1 MLLSELQTGER
12 GVVVRVAGHGAFRKR
27 IIEMGFIKGATVES
41 VQNAPLNDPIKYRI
55 LNFEVSLRRSDAEK
69 VEIVS
74 EHEAEREIVN
84 HDDYRPIDNP
94 DCDAMHHIAEE
105 RGKTI
110 NVALVGNP
118 NCGKTS
124 IFNIAAHAHE
134 RVGNYSGVTVDE
146 KVGTFQ
152 HGGYTFNLIDLPGTY
167 SLSAYSPEELYVRKH
182 ILEKNP
188 DIILNVVDGS
198 NLERNLYLT
207 TQLIDMDITMV
218 MALNMYDEL
227 QRSGDKLD
235 IDQLSTLLGMPIEP
249 TTGRN
254 GDGIDRLF
262 DTIIEVFL
270 GNRSGLSDRSN
281 LNNQSFRHIH
291 VNHGRELERCITT
304 LRSELRDHGFSDT
317 LSTRFLAIKLL
328 ENDKQ
333 LEQYVEERDPDGSVL
348 MMRDEIADKFQK
360 EIGRRLVDKEISNGH
375 QVTVEDEHQD
385 IESAITDAKY
395 AFVRGALAECYVK
408 NKKSTLHAHTDK
420 IDAIATHKWLGYPVF
435 LCVLFFTFF
444 CTFFIGQYPMNWIDA
459 LFEWIGSLVEKAMPD
474 GPLQSLLVDGIISG
488 VGSVIV
494 FLPQIL
500 ILYLFISA
508 MEDSGYMARAAFII
522 DKFMHRMG
530 LHGKSFI
537 PMIMGFGCNVPAIM
551 ATRTIEDR
559 KSRLLT
565 MLIIPMMSCSARI
578 PVYVI
583 LTGAFFG
590 GVKAAFIMM
599 GLYMIGMIMAVL
611 MAKLFSRFFVKGESL
626 PFVMELPPYRMP
638 TAKAVLRHTWE
649 KGKEY
654 LKKMATIILGASII
668 VWALSYYPTHENP
681 HYQAEHSYMA
691 QIGKAI
697 EPAMK
702 PCGFDWRQS
711 VSLLAGV
718 GAKEVVAS
726 TMGVLY
732 STGAELS
739 DPSNLSYLSD
749 SSDSS
754 DSSDKS
760 DLSDQANKAELSDL
774 IRHNMTPLS
783 ALSMLLFILLYMPCV
798 STIVAI
804 KNESGKW
811 KWALFTVAYTIILAW
826 VAATAFYQLGSL
838 IV

>member
-12 GVVVRVAGHGAFRKR
+12 AVVVRVSGHGAFRKR
-27 IIEMGFIKGATVES
+27 IIEMGFIKGVTVEA
-41 VQNAPLNDPIKYRI
+41 VLNAPLNDPIKYRI
-55 LNFEVSLRRSDAEK
+55 MNFEVSLRRSDAQK

-74 EHEAEREIVN
+74 EKEAEREIVN
-84 HDDYRPIDNP
+84 HADYKPLEVPGSDP
-94 DCDAMHHIAEE
+94 MHHIAEE
-105 RGKTI
+105 RSKTI

-146 KVGTFQ
+146 KVGTFS
-152 HGGYTFNLIDLPGTY
+152 HGGYTFNLTDLPGTY

-182 ILEKNP
+182 IIEKTP

-227 QRSGDKLD
+227 QKSGDRLD
-235 IDQLSTLLGMPIEP
+235 MEQLSTLLGMPIVP
-249 TTGRN
+249 TTGRS
-254 GDGIDRLF
+254 GAGIDRLF
-262 DTIIEVFL
+262 DKIIEVYE
-270 GNRSGLSDRSN
+270 GRDTKT
-281 LNNQSFRHIH
+281 RHIH
-291 VNHGRELERCITT
+291 VNHGKVLGDCIARLRTELYE
-304 LRSELRDHGFSDT
+304 HGFSDT
-317 LSTRFLAIKLL
+317 LSTRFLSIKLL

-333 LEQYVEERDPDGSVL
+333 LEQYVQQHDPDGSVL
-348 MMRDEIADKFQK
+348 KMRDAIAEEYKRNS
-360 EIGRRLVDKEISNGH
+360 GRRLVETDGAGGH
-375 QVTVEDEHQD
+375 KVDVEERQD

-395 AFVRGALAECYVK
+395 AFVRGALAECYQR
-408 NKKSTLHAHTDK
+408 NEKSTLHALTDK
-420 IDAIATHKWLGYPVF
+420 IDAIVTHRWLGYPVF
-435 LCVLFFTFF
+435 LVVMFVTFF
-444 CTFFIGQYPMNWIDA
+444 CTFAVGQYPMDWLES
-459 LFEWIGSLVEKAMPD
+459 LFGWLGEVVGGAMSD
-474 GPLQSLLVDGIISG
+474 GPLKSLVCDGIIAG
-488 VGSVIV
+488 VGSVLV
-494 FLPQIL
+494 FLPNIL
-500 ILYLFISA
+500 ILYLFISF
-508 MEDSGYMARAAFII
+508 MEDSGYMARAAFIM
-522 DKFMHRMG
+522 DKLMHRMG

-565 MLIIPMMSCSARI
+565 MLVIPMMSCSARI

-583 LTGAFFG
+583 LVSAFFS
-590 GVKAAFIMM
+590 KWAAFVLM
-599 GLYMIGMIMAVL
+599 GLYLLGMIMAVL

-654 LKKMATIILGASII
+654 LKKMGTIILGASII
-668 VWALSYYPTHENP
+668 VWALSYYPTHEDRRM
-681 HYQAEHSYMA
+681 QAENSYMA

-697 EPAMK
+697 EPAMR

-726 TMGVLY
+726 TMAVVY
-732 STGAELS
+732 ATSTEEAEQLEADFES
-739 DPSNLSYLSD
+739 DENESRIA
-749 SSDSS
+749 
-754 DSSDKS
+754 
-760 DLSDQANKAELSDL
+760 QL
-774 IRHNMTPLS
+774 IKNNMTPLS
-783 ALSMLLFILLYMPCV
+783 AMSMLLFILLYMPCV

-811 KWALFTVAYTIILAW
+811 KWALFTVAYTIGLAW
-826 VAATAFYQLGSL
+826 IVSTLVFQIGSL
-838 IV
+838 LC

>member
-27 IIEMGFIKGATVES
+27 IIEMGFIKGVE
-41 VQNAPLNDPIKYRI
+41 VTAILNAPLNDPIKYRI
-55 LNFEVSLRRSDAEK
+55 MNFEVSLRRADAEK
-69 VEIVS
+69 VEVVTPD
-74 EHEAEREIVN
+74 EAEREIVN
-84 HDDYRPIDNP
+84 HNDYRTIDA
-94 DCDAMHHIAEE
+94 DETTLQHIVNE
-105 RGKTI
+105 RTRTI

-124 IFNIAAHAHE
+124 IFNVAAHAHE

-152 HGGYTFNLIDLPGTY
+152 YGGYTFNLTDLPGTY

-182 ILEKNP
+182 IIEKNP

-227 QRSGDKLD
+227 QRSGDRLD
-235 IDQLSTLLGMPIEP
+235 IEQLSTLLGMPIVP

-254 GDGIDRLF
+254 GKGIGSLF
-262 DTIIEVFL
+262 DKIIEVFE
-270 GNRSGLSDRSN
+270 GRDTKT
-281 LNNQSFRHIH
+281 RHIH
-291 VNHGRELERCITT
+291 VNHGPELEPCIKR
-304 LRSELRDHGFSDT
+304 LRTELYEHGFSDS
-317 LSTRFLAIKLL
+317 LSTRFLSIKLL
-328 ENDKQ
+328 ENDRQ
-333 LEQYVEERDPDGSVL
+333 LEQYVADHDPDGSVRK
-348 MMRDEIADKFQK
+348 MRDAIAERYKK
-360 EIGRRLVDKEISNGH
+360 ESGRRLVDKDISKGH
-375 QVTVEDEHQD
+375 QVGVEAEHQD

-395 AFVRGALAECYVK
+395 AFVRGALAECYEK
-408 NKKSTLHAHTDK
+408 NEKSTLHAHTDK
-420 IDAIATHKWLGYPVF
+420 IDAIVTHRWLGYPVF
-435 LCVLFFTFF
+435 LIIMFVTFW
-444 CTFFIGQYPMNWIDA
+444 CTFALGQYPMDWIDS
-459 LFEWIGSLVEKAMPD
+459 LFGWLGDLVHDHMSP
-474 GPLQSLLVDGIISG
+474 GPLRSLLADGIIAG

-494 FLPQIL
+494 FLPNIL
-500 ILYLFISA
+500 ILYLFISF
-508 MEDSGYMARAAFII
+508 MEDSGYMARAAFIM
-522 DKFMHRMG
+522 DKLMHKMG

-565 MLIIPMMSCSARI
+565 MLVIPMMSCSARI

-583 LTGAFFG
+583 LVSAFFSHH
-590 GVKAAFIMM
+590 AAFILT
-599 GLYMIGMIMAVL
+599 GLYLLGMIMAVL
-611 MAKLFSRFFVKGESL
+611 MAKLFSRFFVRGESL

-654 LKKMATIILGASII
+654 LKKMGTIILGASII
-668 VWALSYYPTHENP
+668 VWALSYYPTNDNRVA
-681 HYQAEHSYMA
+681 QAENSYMA
-691 QIGKAI
+691 RIGKAI
-697 EPAMK
+697 EPAMR

-726 TMGVLY
+726 TMAVVY
-732 STGAELS
+732 ATSDEEAEMLEADFES
-739 DPSNLSYLSD
+739 DDN
-749 SSDSS
+749 
-754 DSSDKS
+754 
-760 DLSDQANKAELSDL
+760 ELRISQLVHD
-774 IRHNMTPLS
+774 NMTPLS
-783 ALSMLLFILLYMPCV
+783 AASMLLFILLYMPCV

-811 KWALFTVAYTIILAW
+811 RWALFTMAYTIGLAW
-826 VAATAFYQLGSL
+826 VVSTLFFQIGSL
-838 IV
+838 II

>member
-1 MLLSELQTGER
+1 M
-12 GVVVRVAGHGAFRKR
+12 VRVAGHGAFRKR
-27 IIEMGFIKGATVES
+27 IIEMGFIKGVTVET
-41 VQNAPLNDPIKYRI
+41 VLNAPLRDPIKYRI
-55 LNFEVSLRRSDAEK
+55 MNFEVSLRRADANK

-74 EHEAEREIVN
+74 EAEAEREIVN
-84 HDDYRPIDNP
+84 HKDYVPIEAPN
-94 DCDAMHHIAEE
+94 CDALHHIAEE
-105 RGKTI
+105 RAKTI

-146 KVGTFQ
+146 KVGTFEY
-152 HGGYTFNLIDLPGTY
+152 GGYTFHLVDLPGTY

-182 ILEKNP
+182 IIEKSP

-227 QRSGDKLD
+227 KRSGDKLD
-235 IDQLSTLLGMPIEP
+235 IEQLSTLLGMPIIP

-254 GDGIDRLF
+254 GAGIGDLF
-262 DTIIEVFL
+262 NKIIEVFE
-270 GNRSGLSDRSN
+270 GRDTKT
-281 LNNQSFRHIH
+281 RHIH
-291 VNHGRELERCITT
+291 VNHGHELEQHIKT
-304 LRSELRDHGFSDT
+304 LRTELYEHGFSDS
-317 LSTRFLAIKLL
+317 LSTRFLSIKLL

-333 LEQYVEERDPDGSVL
+333 LEQYTAERDPDGSVL
-348 MMRDEIADKFQK
+348 EMRNRLAEEFKK
-360 EIGRRLVDKEISNGH
+360 HSGRRLVDKDISKGH
-375 QVTVEDEHQD
+375 QVGVEAEHQD

-408 NKKSTLHAHTDK
+408 NEKSTLHAHTDK
-420 IDAIATHKWLGYPVF
+420 IDAVVTHRWLGYPVF
-435 LCVLFFTFF
+435 LVVMFITFF
-444 CTFFIGQYPMNWIDA
+444 CTFAVGQYPMDWLEA
-459 LFEWIGSLVEKAMPD
+459 LFNWFGDLVGSAMSE
-474 GPLQSLLVDGIISG
+474 GPLRSLLVDGIIAG
-488 VGSVIV
+488 VGSVMV
-494 FLPQIL
+494 FLPNIL
-500 ILYLFISA
+500 ILYLFISF
-508 MEDSGYMARAAFII
+508 MEDSGYMARADFIM
-522 DKFMHRMG
+522 DKLMHRMG

-565 MLIIPMMSCSARI
+565 MLVIPMMSCSARI

-583 LTGAFFG
+583 LVSAFFS
-590 GVKAAFIMM
+590 KYAAIVLT
-599 GLYMIGMIMAVL
+599 GLYLLGMIMAVL

-668 VWALSYYPTHENP
+668 VWALSYFPTNDNRQL
-681 HYQAEHSYMA
+681 QAENSYMA
-691 QIGKAI
+691 KIGKTI
-697 EPAMK
+697 EPAMR

-726 TMGVLY
+726 TMAVVY
-732 STGAELS
+732 ATSDDEAQELEAS
-739 DPSNLSYLSD
+739 FEEEEGENRIS
-749 SSDSS
+749 
-754 DSSDKS
+754 
-760 DLSDQANKAELSDL
+760 ELVRD
-774 IRHNMTPLS
+774 NMTPLS
-783 ALSMLLFILLYMPCV
+783 AASMLLFILLYMPCI
-798 STIVAI
+798 STVVAI

-811 KWALFTVAYTIILAW
+811 KWALFTVAYTIGLAW
-826 VAATAFYQLGSL
+826 LVSTAFFQLGSL
-838 IV
+838 IL

>member
-12 GVVVRVAGHGAFRKR
+12 AVVVRVSGHGAFRKR
-27 IIEMGFIKGATVES
+27 IIEMGFIKGVTVEA
-41 VQNAPLNDPIKYRI
+41 VLNAPLKDPIKYRI
-55 LNFEVSLRRSDAEK
+55 MNFEVSLRRSDARK

-74 EHEAEREIVN
+74 EREAEKEIVH
-84 HDDYRPIDNP
+84 HDDYRPLEAP
-94 DCDAMHHIAEE
+94 DSDAMHHIAEE
-105 RGKTI
+105 RSKTI

-146 KVGTFQ
+146 KVGTFS
-152 HGGYTFNLIDLPGTY
+152 HGGYTFNLTDLPGTY

-182 ILEKNP
+182 IIEKTP

-227 QRSGDKLD
+227 QKSGDRLD
-235 IDQLSTLLGMPIEP
+235 IEQLSTLLGLPIVP

-262 DTIIEVFL
+262 DKIIEVYE
-270 GNRSGLSDRSN
+270 GRDTKT
-281 LNNQSFRHIH
+281 RHIH
-291 VNHGRELERCITT
+291 VNHGRVLGDCIARLRTELYE
-304 LRSELRDHGFSDT
+304 HGFSDT
-317 LSTRFLAIKLL
+317 LSTRFLSIKLL
-328 ENDKQ
+328 ENDRQ
-333 LEQYVEERDPDGSVL
+333 LEQYVADRDPDGSVL
-348 MMRDEIADKFQK
+348 KMRDRIAEEFKK
-360 EIGRRLVDKEISNGH
+360 ESGRRLVDKDVSKGH
-375 QVTVEDEHQD
+375 QMTVEDKHQD

-408 NKKSTLHAHTDK
+408 NEKSTLHANTDK
-420 IDAIATHKWLGYPVF
+420 IDAIVTHRWIGYPIF
-435 LCVLFFTFF
+435 LLVMFVTFF
-444 CTFFIGQYPMNWIDA
+444 CTFAVGQYPMDWLEA
-459 LFEWIGSLVEKAMPD
+459 LFGWLGDVVGSAMSD
-474 GPLQSLLVDGIISG
+474 GPLKSLICDGIIAG
-488 VGSVIV
+488 VGSVLV
-494 FLPQIL
+494 FLPNIL
-500 ILYLFISA
+500 ILYLFISF
-508 MEDSGYMARAAFII
+508 MEDSGYMARAAFIM
-522 DKFMHRMG
+522 DKLMHRMG

-565 MLIIPMMSCSARI
+565 MLVIPMMSCSARI

-583 LTGAFFG
+583 LVSAFFS
-590 GVKAAFIMM
+590 KWAAFVLM
-599 GLYMIGMIMAVL
+599 GLYLLGMVMAVL

-654 LKKMATIILGASII
+654 LKKMGTIILGASII
-668 VWALSYYPTHENP
+668 VWALSYFPTNEDRRV
-681 HYQAEHSYMA
+681 QAENSYMA
-691 QIGKAI
+691 KIGKTI
-697 EPAMK
+697 EPAMR

-726 TMGVLY
+726 TMAVVY
-732 STGAELS
+732 ATSSDEAELLEEDFES
-739 DPSNLSYLSD
+739 EEGESRIS
-749 SSDSS
+749 
-754 DSSDKS
+754 
-760 DLSDQANKAELSDL
+760 EL
-774 IRHNMTPLS
+774 IRNNMTPLS
-783 ALSMLLFILLYMPCV
+783 AASMLLFILLYMPCV

-811 KWALFTVAYTIILAW
+811 KWALFTMAYTIGLAW
-826 VAATAFYQLGSL
+826 IVSTLVFQIGSL
-838 IV
+838 FC

>member
-12 GVVVRVAGHGAFRKR
+12 AVVVRVSGHGAFRKR
-27 IIEMGFIKGATVES
+27 IIEMGFIKGVTVEA
-41 VQNAPLNDPIKYRI
+41 VLNAPLNDPIKYRI
-55 LNFEVSLRRSDAEK
+55 MNFEVSLRRSDAQK

-74 EHEAEREIVN
+74 EKEAEREIVN
-84 HDDYRPIDNP
+84 HADYKPLEVPGSDP
-94 DCDAMHHIAEE
+94 MHHIAEE
-105 RGKTI
+105 RSKTI

-146 KVGTFQ
+146 KVGTFS
-152 HGGYTFNLIDLPGTY
+152 HGGYTFNLTDLPGTY

-182 ILEKNP
+182 IIEKTP

-227 QRSGDKLD
+227 QKSGDRLD
-235 IDQLSTLLGMPIEP
+235 MEQLSTLLGMPIVP
-249 TTGRN
+249 TTGRS
-254 GDGIDRLF
+254 GAGIDRLF
-262 DTIIEVFL
+262 DKIIEVYE
-270 GNRSGLSDRSN
+270 GRDTKT
-281 LNNQSFRHIH
+281 RHIH
-291 VNHGRELERCITT
+291 VNHGKVLGDCIARLRTELYE
-304 LRSELRDHGFSDT
+304 HGFSDT
-317 LSTRFLAIKLL
+317 LSTRFLSIKLL

-333 LEQYVEERDPDGSVL
+333 LEQYVQQHDTDGSVL
-348 MMRDEIADKFQK
+348 KMRDAIAEEYKRNS
-360 EIGRRLVDKEISNGH
+360 GRRLVETDGAGGH
-375 QVTVEDEHQD
+375 RVDVEERQD

-395 AFVRGALAECYVK
+395 AFVRGALAECYQR
-408 NKKSTLHAHTDK
+408 NEKSTLHALTDK
-420 IDAIATHKWLGYPVF
+420 IDAVVTHRWLGYPVF
-435 LCVLFFTFF
+435 LVVMFVTFF
-444 CTFFIGQYPMNWIDA
+444 CTFAVGQYPMDWLES
-459 LFEWIGSLVEKAMPD
+459 LFGWLGEVVGGAMSD
-474 GPLQSLLVDGIISG
+474 GPLKSLVCDGIIAG
-488 VGSVIV
+488 VGSVLV
-494 FLPQIL
+494 FLPNIL
-500 ILYLFISA
+500 ILYLFISF
-508 MEDSGYMARAAFII
+508 MEDSGYMARAAFIM
-522 DKFMHRMG
+522 DKLMHRMG

-565 MLIIPMMSCSARI
+565 MLVIPMMSCSARI

-583 LTGAFFG
+583 LVSAFFS
-590 GVKAAFIMM
+590 KWAAFVLM
-599 GLYMIGMIMAVL
+599 GLYLLGMIMAVL

-654 LKKMATIILGASII
+654 LKKMGTIILGASII
-668 VWALSYYPTHENP
+668 VWALSYYPTHEDRRI
-681 HYQAEHSYMA
+681 QAENSYMA

-697 EPAMK
+697 EPAMR

-726 TMGVLY
+726 TMAVVY
-732 STGAELS
+732 ATSTEEAEQLEADFES
-739 DPSNLSYLSD
+739 DENESRIA
-749 SSDSS
+749 
-754 DSSDKS
+754 
-760 DLSDQANKAELSDL
+760 QL
-774 IRHNMTPLS
+774 IKNNMTPLS

-811 KWALFTVAYTIILAW
+811 KWALFTVAYTIGLAW
-826 VAATAFYQLGSL
+826 IVSTLVFQIGSL
-838 IV
+838 LC

>member
-1 MLLSELQTGER
+1 M
-12 GVVVRVAGHGAFRKR
+12 VRVAGHGAFRKR
-27 IIEMGFIKGATVES
+27 IIEMGFIKGVTVET
-41 VQNAPLNDPIKYRI
+41 VLNAPLRDPIKYRI
-55 LNFEVSLRRSDAEK
+55 MNFEVSLRRADANK

-74 EHEAEREIVN
+74 EAEAEREIVN
-84 HDDYRPIDNP
+84 HKDYVPIEAPN
-94 DCDAMHHIAEE
+94 CDALHHIAEE
-105 RGKTI
+105 RAKTI

-146 KVGTFQ
+146 KVGTFEY
-152 HGGYTFNLIDLPGTY
+152 GGYTFHLVDLPGTY

-182 ILEKNP
+182 IIEKSP

-227 QRSGDKLD
+227 KRSGDKLD
-235 IDQLSTLLGMPIEP
+235 IEQLSTLLGMPIIP

-254 GDGIDRLF
+254 GAGIGDLF
-262 DTIIEVFL
+262 NKIIEVFE
-270 GNRSGLSDRSN
+270 GRDTKT
-281 LNNQSFRHIH
+281 RHIH
-291 VNHGRELERCITT
+291 VNHGHELEQHIKT
-304 LRSELRDHGFSDT
+304 LRTELYEHGFSDS
-317 LSTRFLAIKLL
+317 LSTRFLSIKLL

-333 LEQYVEERDPDGSVL
+333 LEQYTAERDPDGSVL
-348 MMRDEIADKFQK
+348 EMRNSLAEEFKK
-360 EIGRRLVDKEISNGH
+360 HSGRRLVDKDISNGH
-375 QVTVEDEHQD
+375 QVGVEAEHQD

-408 NKKSTLHAHTDK
+408 NEKSTLHAHTDK
-420 IDAIATHKWLGYPVF
+420 IDAVVTHRWLGYPVF
-435 LCVLFFTFF
+435 LVVMFITFF
-444 CTFFIGQYPMNWIDA
+444 CTFAVGQYPMDWLEA
-459 LFEWIGSLVEKAMPD
+459 LFNWFGDLVGSAMSE
-474 GPLQSLLVDGIISG
+474 GPLRSLLVDGIIAG
-488 VGSVIV
+488 VGSVMV
-494 FLPQIL
+494 FLPNIL
-500 ILYLFISA
+500 ILYLFISF
-508 MEDSGYMARAAFII
+508 MEDSGYMARAAFIM
-522 DKFMHRMG
+522 DKLMHRMG

-565 MLIIPMMSCSARI
+565 MLVIPMMSCSARI

-583 LTGAFFG
+583 LVSAFFSQY
-590 GVKAAFIMM
+590 AAFVLT
-599 GLYMIGMIMAVL
+599 GLYLLGMIMAVL
-611 MAKLFSRFFVKGESL
+611 MAKLFSRFFVKGDSL

-668 VWALSYYPTHENP
+668 VWALSYFPTNDNRQL
-681 HYQAEHSYMA
+681 QAENSYMA
-691 QIGKAI
+691 KIGKTI
-697 EPAMK
+697 EPAMR

-726 TMGVLY
+726 TMAVVYATSGDEAAMLEEDIE
-732 STGAELS
+732 SEENESRISELVR
-739 DPSNLSYLSD
+739 N
-749 SSDSS
+749 
-754 DSSDKS
+754 
-760 DLSDQANKAELSDL
+760 
-774 IRHNMTPLS
+774 NMTPLS
-783 ALSMLLFILLYMPCV
+783 AASMLLFILLYMPCV
-798 STIVAI
+798 STVVAI

-811 KWALFTVAYTIILAW
+811 KWALFTVAYTIGLAW
-826 VAATAFYQLGSL
+826 IVSTLFFQIGSL
-838 IV
+838 LI

>member
-1 MLLSELQTGER
+1 M
-12 GVVVRVAGHGAFRKR
+12 VRVAGHGAFRKR
-27 IIEMGFIKGATVES
+27 IIEMGFIKGVTVET
-41 VQNAPLNDPIKYRI
+41 VLNAPLRDPIKYRI
-55 LNFEVSLRRSDAEK
+55 MNFEVSLRRADANK

-74 EHEAEREIVN
+74 EAEAEREIVN
-84 HDDYRPIDNP
+84 HKDYVPIEAPN
-94 DCDAMHHIAEE
+94 CDALHHIAEE
-105 RGKTI
+105 RAKTI

-146 KVGTFQ
+146 KVGTFEY
-152 HGGYTFNLIDLPGTY
+152 GGYTFHLVDLPGTY

-182 ILEKNP
+182 IIEKSP

-227 QRSGDKLD
+227 KRSGDKLD
-235 IDQLSTLLGMPIEP
+235 IEQLSTLLGMPIIP

-254 GDGIDRLF
+254 GAGIGDLF
-262 DTIIEVFL
+262 NKIIEVFE
-270 GNRSGLSDRSN
+270 GRDTKT
-281 LNNQSFRHIH
+281 RHIH
-291 VNHGRELERCITT
+291 VNHGHELEQHIKT
-304 LRSELRDHGFSDT
+304 LRTELYEHGFSDS
-317 LSTRFLAIKLL
+317 LSTRFLSIKLL

-333 LEQYVEERDPDGSVL
+333 LEQYTAERDPDGSVL
-348 MMRDEIADKFQK
+348 EMRNSLAEEFKK
-360 EIGRRLVDKEISNGH
+360 HSGRRLVDKDISNGH
-375 QVTVEDEHQD
+375 QVGVEAEHQD

-408 NKKSTLHAHTDK
+408 NEKSTLHAHTDK
-420 IDAIATHKWLGYPVF
+420 IDAVVTHRWLGYPVF
-435 LCVLFFTFF
+435 LVVMFITFF
-444 CTFFIGQYPMNWIDA
+444 CTFAVGQYPMDWLEA
-459 LFEWIGSLVEKAMPD
+459 LFNWFGDIVGSAMSE
-474 GPLQSLLVDGIISG
+474 GPLRSLLVDGIIAG
-488 VGSVIV
+488 VGSVMV
-494 FLPQIL
+494 FLPNIL
-500 ILYLFISA
+500 ILYLFISF
-508 MEDSGYMARAAFII
+508 MEDSGYMARAAFIM
-522 DKFMHRMG
+522 DKLMHRMG

-565 MLIIPMMSCSARI
+565 MLVIPMMSCSARI

-583 LTGAFFG
+583 LVSAFFSQY
-590 GVKAAFIMM
+590 AAFVLT
-599 GLYMIGMIMAVL
+599 GLYLLGMIMAVL
-611 MAKLFSRFFVKGESL
+611 MAKLFSRFFVKGDSL

-668 VWALSYYPTHENP
+668 VWALSYFPTNDNRQL
-681 HYQAEHSYMA
+681 QAENSYMA
-691 QIGKAI
+691 KIGKAI
-697 EPAMK
+697 EPAMR

-726 TMGVLY
+726 TMAVVYATSGDEAAMLEEDIE
-732 STGAELS
+732 SEENESRISELVR
-739 DPSNLSYLSD
+739 N
-749 SSDSS
+749 
-754 DSSDKS
+754 
-760 DLSDQANKAELSDL
+760 
-774 IRHNMTPLS
+774 NMTPLS
-783 ALSMLLFILLYMPCV
+783 AASMLLFILLYMPCV
-798 STIVAI
+798 STVVAI

-811 KWALFTVAYTIILAW
+811 KWALFTVAYTIGLAW
-826 VAATAFYQLGSL
+826 IVSTLFFQIGSL
-838 IV
+838 LI

>member
-1 MLLSELQTGER
+1 MLLSDLQTGER

-27 IIEMGFIKGATVES
+27 IIEMGFIKGVTVES

-55 LNFEVSLRRSDAEK
+55 MNFEVSLRRSDATK
-69 VEIVS
+69 IEIVG
-74 EHEAEREIVN
+74 EQEAEKEIVN
-84 HDDYRPIDNP
+84 HDDFQPLDAP

-146 KVGTFQ
+146 KVGTFE

-182 ILEKNP
+182 IIEKNP

-227 QRSGDKLD
+227 QRSGDQLD
-235 IDQLSTLLGMPIEP
+235 IPQLSTLLGMPIVP

-254 GDGIDRLF
+254 GDGIGRLF
-262 DTIIEVFL
+262 DKIIEVFE
-270 GNRSGLSDRSN
+270 GANRSDLSDKSDKSDRGVH
-281 LNNQSFRHIH
+281 FRHIH
-291 VNHGRELERCITT
+291 VNHGKELERRISS
-304 LRSELRDHGFSDT
+304 LRTELRDHGFSDT

-333 LEQYVEERDPDGSVL
+333 LEQYATEHDPDGSVL
-348 MMRDEIADKFQK
+348 KMRDT
-360 EIGRRLVDKEISNGH
+360 IGAEYMKAY
-375 QVTVEDEHQD
+375 HQD
-385 IESAITDAKY
+385 IESAVTDAKY

-408 NKKSTLHAHTDK
+408 NEKSTLHAGTDR
-420 IDAIATHKWLGYPVF
+420 IDALATHKWLGYPLF

-444 CTFFIGQYPMNWIDA
+444 CTFFIGQYPMDWIEA
-459 LFEWIGSLVEKAMPD
+459 LFGWIGSLVEKAMPA
-474 GPLQSLLVDGIISG
+474 GPLRSLLVDGIISG

-500 ILYLFISA
+500 ILYLFISV
-508 MEDSGYMARAAFII
+508 MEDSGYMARAAFIM
-522 DKFMHRMG
+522 DKFMHHMG

-599 GLYMIGMIMAVL
+599 GLYLIGMVMAVL

-668 VWALSYYPTHENP
+668 VWALSYYPTHEDP

-691 QIGKAI
+691 SIGKAI
-697 EPAMK
+697 EPAMR

-732 STGAELS
+732 STGAELE
-739 DPSNLSYLSD
+739 DQ
-749 SSDSS
+749 
-754 DSSDKS
+754 S
-760 DLSDQANKAELSDL
+760 DLSDGSDLSDKADLSDL
-774 IRHNMTPLS
+774 VRNNMTPLS

-826 VAATAFYQLGSL
+826 VVATVFYQLGSL
-838 IV
+838 II

>member
-1 MLLSELQTGER
+1 M
-12 GVVVRVAGHGAFRKR
+12 VRVAGHGAFRKR
-27 IIEMGFIKGATVES
+27 IIEMGFIKGVTVET
-41 VQNAPLNDPIKYRI
+41 VLNAPLRDPIKYRI
-55 LNFEVSLRRSDAEK
+55 MNFEVSLRRADANK

-74 EHEAEREIVN
+74 EAEAEREIVN
-84 HDDYRPIDNP
+84 HKDYVPIEAPN
-94 DCDAMHHIAEE
+94 CDALHHIAEE
-105 RGKTI
+105 RAKTI

-146 KVGTFQ
+146 KVGTFEY
-152 HGGYTFNLIDLPGTY
+152 GGYTFHLVDLPGTY

-182 ILEKNP
+182 IIEKSP

-227 QRSGDKLD
+227 KRSGDKLD
-235 IDQLSTLLGMPIEP
+235 IEQLSTLLGMPIIP

-254 GDGIDRLF
+254 GAGIGDLF
-262 DTIIEVFL
+262 NKIIEVFE
-270 GNRSGLSDRSN
+270 GRDTKT
-281 LNNQSFRHIH
+281 RHIH
-291 VNHGRELERCITT
+291 VNHGHELEQHIKT
-304 LRSELRDHGFSDT
+304 LRTELYEHGFSDS
-317 LSTRFLAIKLL
+317 LSTRFLSIKLL

-333 LEQYVEERDPDGSVL
+333 LEQYTAERDPDGSVL
-348 MMRDEIADKFQK
+348 EMRNRIAEEFKK
-360 EIGRRLVDKEISNGH
+360 HSGRRLVDKDISNGH
-375 QVTVEDEHQD
+375 QVGVEAEHQD

-408 NKKSTLHAHTDK
+408 NEKSTLHAHTDK
-420 IDAIATHKWLGYPVF
+420 IDAVVTHRWLGYPVF
-435 LCVLFFTFF
+435 LVVMFITFF
-444 CTFFIGQYPMNWIDA
+444 CTFAVGQYPMDWLEA
-459 LFEWIGSLVEKAMPD
+459 LFNWFGDLVGSAMSE
-474 GPLQSLLVDGIISG
+474 GPLRSLLVDGIIAG
-488 VGSVIV
+488 VGSVMV
-494 FLPQIL
+494 FLPNIL
-500 ILYLFISA
+500 ILYLFISF
-508 MEDSGYMARAAFII
+508 MEDSGYMARAAFIM
-522 DKFMHRMG
+522 DKLMHRMG

-565 MLIIPMMSCSARI
+565 MLVIPMMSCSARI

-583 LTGAFFG
+583 LVSAFFSQY
-590 GVKAAFIMM
+590 AAFVLT
-599 GLYMIGMIMAVL
+599 GLYLLGMIMAVL
-611 MAKLFSRFFVKGESL
+611 MAKLFSRFFVKGDSL

-668 VWALSYYPTHENP
+668 VWALSYFPTNDNRQL
-681 HYQAEHSYMA
+681 QAENSYMA
-691 QIGKAI
+691 KIGKAI
-697 EPAMK
+697 EPAMR

-711 VSLLAGV
+711 VSLLAGI

-726 TMGVLY
+726 TMAVVYATSGDEAAMLEEDIE
-732 STGAELS
+732 SEENESRISELVR
-739 DPSNLSYLSD
+739 N
-749 SSDSS
+749 
-754 DSSDKS
+754 
-760 DLSDQANKAELSDL
+760 
-774 IRHNMTPLS
+774 NMTPLS
-783 ALSMLLFILLYMPCV
+783 AASMLLFILLYMPCV
-798 STIVAI
+798 STVVAI

-811 KWALFTVAYTIILAW
+811 KWALFTVVYTIGLAW
-826 VAATAFYQLGSL
+826 IVSTLFFQIGSL
-838 IV
+838 LI

>member
-1 MLLSELQTGER
+1 MLLSELQTGAK

-27 IIEMGFIKGATVES
+27 IIEMGFIKGMEVTAVL
-41 VQNAPLNDPIKYRI
+41 NAPLKDPIKYRI
-55 LNFEVSLRRSDAEK
+55 MNFEVSLRRADAEK
-69 VEIVS
+69 VEIVTPD
-74 EHEAEREIVN
+74 EAEREIVN
-84 HDDYRPIDNP
+84 HDDYRGIE
-94 DCDAMHHIAEE
+94 AGETTLQHIVSD
-105 RGKTI
+105 RSRTI

-146 KVGTFQ
+146 KVGTFE
-152 HGGYTFNLIDLPGTY
+152 HGGYTFHLVDLPGTY
-167 SLSAYSPEELYVRKH
+167 SLSAYSPEELYVRRH
-182 ILEKNP
+182 IIEKNP

-227 QRSGDKLD
+227 QRSGDQLD
-235 IDQLSTLLGMPIEP
+235 IAQLSTLLGMPIVP

-262 DTIIEVFL
+262 DKIIEVFE
-270 GNRSGLSDRSN
+270 GRDDKT
-281 LNNQSFRHIH
+281 RHIH
-291 VNHGRELERCITT
+291 VNHGTDLERCIRR
-304 LRSELRDHGFSDT
+304 LRTELYEHGFSDS

-328 ENDKQ
+328 ENDRQ
-333 LEQYVEERDPDGSVL
+333 LEQYAAERDPDGSVL
-348 MMRDEIADKFQK
+348 AMRNQIAEEYKK
-360 EIGRRLVDKEISNGH
+360 TSGRRLVDKDISKGH
-375 QVTVEDEHQD
+375 QVTVEAEHQD

-395 AFVRGALAECYVK
+395 AFVRGALAECYHR
-408 NKKSTLHAHTDK
+408 NEKSTLHRHTDR
-420 IDAIATHKWLGYPVF
+420 IDAIVTHRWLGYPLF
-435 LCVLFFTFF
+435 LVVMFITFW
-444 CTFFIGQYPMNWIDA
+444 CTFALGQYPMDWIDA
-459 LFEWIGSLVEKAMPD
+459 LFGWMGDLVRDHMAD
-474 GPLQSLLVDGIISG
+474 GPLRSLLADGIIAG

-494 FLPQIL
+494 FLPNIL
-500 ILYLFISA
+500 ILYLFISF
-508 MEDSGYMARAAFII
+508 MEDSGYMARAAFIM
-522 DKFMHRMG
+522 DKLMHRMG

-565 MLIIPMMSCSARI
+565 MLVIPMMSCSARI

-583 LTGAFFG
+583 LVSAFFSQW
-590 GVKAAFIMM
+590 AAFILT
-599 GLYMIGMIMAVL
+599 GLYLLGMVMAVL
-611 MAKLFSRFFVKGESL
+611 MAKLFSRFFVRGESL

-654 LKKMATIILGASII
+654 LKKMGTIILGASII
-668 VWALSYYPTHENP
+668 VWALSYFPTNDNRIA
-681 HYQAEHSYMA
+681 QAENSYMA
-691 QIGKAI
+691 RIGKTI
-697 EPAMK
+697 EPAMR

-726 TMGVLY
+726 TMAVVY
-732 STGAELS
+732 ATSDDEAEQLEADFES
-739 DPSNLSYLSD
+739 ESG
-749 SSDSS
+749 
-754 DSSDKS
+754 
-760 DLSDQANKAELSDL
+760 ELRVSQL
-774 IRHNMTPLS
+774 VRTHMSPLS
-783 ALSMLLFILLYMPCV
+783 AASMLLFILLYMPCI

-804 KNESGKW
+804 KNESGRW
-811 KWALFTVAYTIILAW
+811 KWALFTMAYTIGLAW
-826 VAATAFYQLGSL
+826 IVSTLFFQIGSL
-838 IV
+838 LI

>member
-12 GVVVRVAGHGAFRKR
+12 AVVVRVSGHGAFRKR
-27 IIEMGFIKGATVES
+27 IIEMGFIKGVTVEA
-41 VQNAPLNDPIKYRI
+41 VLNAPLNDPIKYRI
-55 LNFEVSLRRSDAEK
+55 MNFEVSLRRSDAQK

-74 EHEAEREIVN
+74 EKEAEREIVN
-84 HDDYRPIDNP
+84 HADYKPLEVPGSDP
-94 DCDAMHHIAEE
+94 MHHIAEE
-105 RGKTI
+105 RSKTI

-146 KVGTFQ
+146 KVGTFS
-152 HGGYTFNLIDLPGTY
+152 HGGYTFNLTDLPGTY

-182 ILEKNP
+182 IIEKTP

-227 QRSGDKLD
+227 QKSGDRLD
-235 IDQLSTLLGMPIEP
+235 MEQLSTLLGMPIVP
-249 TTGRN
+249 TTGRS

-262 DTIIEVFL
+262 DKIIEVYE
-270 GNRSGLSDRSN
+270 GRDTKT
-281 LNNQSFRHIH
+281 RHIH
-291 VNHGRELERCITT
+291 VNHGKVLGDCIARLRTELYE
-304 LRSELRDHGFSDT
+304 HGFSDT
-317 LSTRFLAIKLL
+317 LSTRFLSIKLL

-333 LEQYVEERDPDGSVL
+333 LEQYVQQHDPDGSVL
-348 MMRDEIADKFQK
+348 KMRDAIAEDYKRNS
-360 EIGRRLVDKEISNGH
+360 GRRLVETDGAGGH
-375 QVTVEDEHQD
+375 RVDVEERQD

-395 AFVRGALAECYVK
+395 AFVRGALAECYQR
-408 NKKSTLHAHTDK
+408 NEKSTLHVLTDK
-420 IDAIATHKWLGYPVF
+420 IDAVVTHRWLGYPVF
-435 LCVLFFTFF
+435 LVVMFVTFF
-444 CTFFIGQYPMNWIDA
+444 CTFAVGQYPMDWLES
-459 LFEWIGSLVEKAMPD
+459 LFGWLGEVVGGAMSD
-474 GPLQSLLVDGIISG
+474 GPLKSLVCDGIIAG
-488 VGSVIV
+488 VGSVLV
-494 FLPQIL
+494 FLPNIL
-500 ILYLFISA
+500 ILYLFISF
-508 MEDSGYMARAAFII
+508 MEDSGYMARAAFIM
-522 DKFMHRMG
+522 DKLMHRMG

-565 MLIIPMMSCSARI
+565 MLVIPMMSCSARI

-583 LTGAFFG
+583 LVSAFFS
-590 GVKAAFIMM
+590 KWAAFVLM
-599 GLYMIGMIMAVL
+599 GLYLLGMIMAVL

-654 LKKMATIILGASII
+654 LKKMGTIILGASII
-668 VWALSYYPTHENP
+668 VWALSYYPTHEDRRV
-681 HYQAEHSYMA
+681 QAENSYMA

-697 EPAMK
+697 EPAMR

-726 TMGVLY
+726 TMAVVY
-732 STGAELS
+732 ATSTEEAEQLEADFES
-739 DPSNLSYLSD
+739 DENESRIA
-749 SSDSS
+749 
-754 DSSDKS
+754 
-760 DLSDQANKAELSDL
+760 QL
-774 IRHNMTPLS
+774 IKNNMTPLS
-783 ALSMLLFILLYMPCV
+783 AMSMLLFILLYMPCV

-811 KWALFTVAYTIILAW
+811 KWALFTVAYTIGLAW
-826 VAATAFYQLGSL
+826 IVSTLVFQIGSL
-838 IV
+838 LC